1 MRTHEMGQRCPKKKP
16 CVCRISICLCSI
28 NMGTNHWFNHFNN
41 HLSQMKKIGVL
52 VLFVIAVIEA
62 IAIGFMNNKM
72 KCDDLRRENLQML
85 SEEYPILV
93 GNYEYIIKEYGI
105 SPDDS
110 QVWSDIQVTKY
121 RIDKLENGL

>member
-1 MRTHEMGQRCPKKKP
+1 MKE
-16 CVCRISICLCSI
+16 CRFSI
-28 NMGTNHWFNHFNN
+28 NLT
-41 HLSQMKKIGVL
+41 L

-62 IAIGFMNNKM
+62 VIIGFMDNKI
-72 KCDDLRRENLQML
+72 KSDEVRKETLQML

-110 QVWSDIQVTKY
+110 QVWSDIKMSKF
-121 RIDKLENGL
+121 RINEIIEENGL

>member
-1 MRTHEMGQRCPKKKP
+1 
-16 CVCRISICLCSI
+16 
-28 NMGTNHWFNHFNN
+28 
-41 HLSQMKKIGVL
+41 MKKIGVL
-52 VLFVIAVIEA
+52 VLFIAVMVEA
-62 IAIGFMNNKM
+62 IVIGFMDNKI
-72 KCDDLRRENLQML
+72 KCDEVRKETLQML

-121 RIDKLENGL
+121 KINELENGL

>member
-1 MRTHEMGQRCPKKKP
+1 
-16 CVCRISICLCSI
+16 
-28 NMGTNHWFNHFNN
+28 
-41 HLSQMKKIGVL
+41 MKKIGVL
-52 VLFVIAVIEA
+52 VLFIAVMIEA
-62 IAIGFMNNKM
+62 IIIGFMDNKI
-72 KCDDLRRENLQML
+72 KCDEVRKETLQML

-121 RIDKLENGL
+121 KINELKNGL

>member
-1 MRTHEMGQRCPKKKP
+1 
-16 CVCRISICLCSI
+16 
-28 NMGTNHWFNHFNN
+28 
-41 HLSQMKKIGVL
+41 MKKIGVSA
-52 VLFVIAVIEA
+52 LFIAVMIEA
-62 IAIGFMNNKM
+62 IIIGFMDNKI
-72 KCDDLRRENLQML
+72 KCDEARKETLQML

-121 RIDKLENGL
+121 KIKELIEENGL

>member
-1 MRTHEMGQRCPKKKP
+1 
-16 CVCRISICLCSI
+16 
-28 NMGTNHWFNHFNN
+28 
-41 HLSQMKKIGVL
+41 MKKIGVL

-62 IAIGFMNNKM
+62 VVIGFMDNKI
-72 KCDDLRRENLQML
+72 KCDEVRKETLQML

-121 RIDKLENGL
+121 KINEIIEENGL

>member
-1 MRTHEMGQRCPKKKP
+1 MYG
-16 CVCRISICLCSI
+16 ISICFCNI
-28 NMGTNHWFNHFNN
+28 NMDSSHQFNHFND

-52 VLFVIAVIEA
+52 VLFVAVMVEA
-62 IAIGFMNNKM
+62 IVIGFMDNKI
-72 KCDDLRRENLQML
+72 KCDEVRKETLQML

-110 QVWSDIQVTKY
+110 QIWSDIQVTKY
-121 RIDKLENGL
+121 KIKELENGL

>member
-1 MRTHEMGQRCPKKKP
+1 MKE
-16 CVCRISICLCSI
+16 CRFSI
-28 NMGTNHWFNHFNN
+28 NLT
-41 HLSQMKKIGVL
+41 L

-62 IAIGFMNNKM
+62 VIIGFMDNKI
-72 KCDDLRRENLQML
+72 KCDEVRKETLQML

-121 RIDKLENGL
+121 KINELENGL

>member
-1 MRTHEMGQRCPKKKP
+1 MKE
-16 CVCRISICLCSI
+16 CRFSI
-28 NMGTNHWFNHFNN
+28 NLT
-41 HLSQMKKIGVL
+41 L

-62 IAIGFMNNKM
+62 VIIGFMDNKI
-72 KCDDLRRENLQML
+72 KCDEVRKETLQML

-121 RIDKLENGL
+121 KIKELENGL

>member
-1 MRTHEMGQRCPKKKP
+1 
-16 CVCRISICLCSI
+16 
-28 NMGTNHWFNHFNN
+28 
-41 HLSQMKKIGVL
+41 MKKIGVL
-52 VLFVIAVIEA
+52 VLFVAVMVEA
-62 IAIGFMNNKM
+62 IVIGFMDNKI
-72 KCDDLRRENLQML
+72 KCDEARKETLQML

-121 RIDKLENGL
+121 KIKELENGL

>member
-1 MRTHEMGQRCPKKKP
+1 MKE
-16 CVCRISICLCSI
+16 CRFSI
-28 NMGTNHWFNHFNN
+28 NLT
-41 HLSQMKKIGVL
+41 L

-62 IAIGFMNNKM
+62 VVIGFMDNKI
-72 KCDDLRRENLQML
+72 KCDEVRKETLQML

-121 RIDKLENGL
+121 KIKELENGL

>member
-1 MRTHEMGQRCPKKKP
+1 
-16 CVCRISICLCSI
+16 
-28 NMGTNHWFNHFNN
+28 
-41 HLSQMKKIGVL
+41 MKKIGVL
-52 VLFVIAVIEA
+52 VLFVAVMVEA
-62 IAIGFMNNKM
+62 IVIGFMDNKI
-72 KCDDLRRENLQML
+72 KCDEVRKETLQML

-121 RIDKLENGL
+121 KIKELENGL

>member
-1 MRTHEMGQRCPKKKP
+1 MKE
-16 CVCRISICLCSI
+16 CRFSI
-28 NMGTNHWFNHFNN
+28 NLT
-41 HLSQMKKIGVL
+41 L

-62 IAIGFMNNKM
+62 VIIGFMDNKI
-72 KCDDLRRENLQML
+72 KCDEVRKETLQML

-110 QVWSDIQVTKY
+110 QIWSDIQVTKY
-121 RIDKLENGL
+121 KIKELIEENGLCIVSESISLYPL